1 LYIVLIGKSES
12 DRLGGL
18 NVDGRIILEWILKT
32 DWEGMSSIHV
42 AQDKNIWW
50 AVPDTAMNPQIL

>member
-1 LYIVLIGKSES
+1 MYIVLIGKYES
-12 DRLGGL
+12 GRLAGL
-18 NVDGRIILEWILKT
+18 NVDGRIVLEWILKT